1 MKTNYL
7 QGESLR
13 AAKSAE
19 RKGDYQRAGD
29 LYLLGGDEAKG
40 MEMYLKGHDY
50 GQAAKILED
59 REHYGAAAHCYAQAG
74 NFVKAGSVYLR
85 MKDFEKAA
93 FFFEKGNEAVR
104 ASDAWIEAGNLVK
117 AAEIAE
123 RGDRMDRAAELY
135 ERSGDLL
142 KAADLYR
149 DLMIRMGERKND
161 PTLME
166 GQSVAIKKFGTAAG
180 NLYFRLQDYIQ
191 AADCFLAAG
200 NMTKAANSY
209 RKAQRY
215 DKAADLYTQ
224 IEDFHSASEVL
235 ELVNKH
241 QRASWMAEKAGE
253 IERAAM
259 LAQKSGQTLRAA
271 TLFAQANK
279 LEQAAE
285 LYFQLLIQSMDRNSV
300 GAQSTVPTADR
311 QLAQTCGSLYLRLHQ
326 HAKAGWCYE
335 RAGDSAKAAACYS
348 QGNLF
353 EKAAEMY
360 ATQKDYA
367 KAMEYLTKAGDMQ
380 NKSLLAEIYFHAG
393 RFEEAASLFM
403 TVERLDRAADAL
415 ESAGQFLK
423 AALLY
428 EQLAQFG
435 KAAALLEKA
444 NENTRAAALHEQAGQ
459 FLEAAQMYEAMG
471 DLEGAGRC
479 AAQTGDRLY
488 TGNLLIK
495 RGKLQ
500 EAVTLLQSIGNRDL
514 QYREACRL
522 LGEVF
527 VQMDM
532 NSLAIQKFTEAVG
545 SFPISKENIES
556 NYGLAR
562 ALEKTGESAKALEL
576 FEKILAIQFD
586 FQDVLQ
592 RVKSLKKTEAKPK
605 PEPRVE
611 PRPEPN
617 PIVAQMFS
625 SPAPPSPK
633 SEPKPE
639 EMPEYSFTLGGE
651 TTVAPMGFRIRDYEI
666 LQQLGQSAMS
676 RIYRARHMY
685 LRTERAIKVIRR
697 SMIDAESTD
706 RFLREARILNSVHHP
721 NLVQLHEFG
730 SLDNGVFFMVLELVL
745 GESAYVKVKRDGPMP
760 FRRAL
765 QIAREAAMGLK
776 AAHEKGIIHRDVC
789 PENLIL
795 TRDADDHPLT
805 KVVDF
810 GVAKILVDEA
820 TSVTSTTA
828 FLGKPQYS
836 SPEQC
841 GFLKEG
847 SVIDERTD
855 IYSLAVTLH
864 YLLTGSLPFTSPTPQ
879 GFLVKHLT
887 QKPVPLSEAMS
898 DCPEG
903 LSAMVLKAMSVDP
916 EDRQAGMGEFISDLD
931 QV

>member
-1 MKTNYL
+1 
-7 QGESLR
+7 
-13 AAKSAE
+13 
-19 RKGDYQRAGD
+19 
-29 LYLLGGDEAKG
+29 
-40 MEMYLKGHDY
+40 
-50 GQAAKILED
+50 
-59 REHYGAAAHCYAQAG
+59 
-74 NFVKAGSVYLR
+74 
-85 MKDFEKAA
+85 
-93 FFFEKGNEAVR
+93 
-104 ASDAWIEAGNLVK
+104 
-117 AAEIAE
+117 
-123 RGDRMDRAAELY
+123 
-135 ERSGDLL
+135 
-142 KAADLYR
+142 
-149 DLMIRMGERKND
+149 
-161 PTLME
+161 
-166 GQSVAIKKFGTAAG
+166 
-180 NLYFRLQDYIQ
+180 
-191 AADCFLAAG
+191 
-200 NMTKAANSY
+200 
-209 RKAQRY
+209 
-215 DKAADLYTQ
+215 
-224 IEDFHSASEVL
+224 
-235 ELVNKH
+235 
-241 QRASWMAEKAGE
+241 MAEKAGE
-253 IERAAM
+253 IERAAT

-285 LYFQLLIQSMDRNSV
+285 LYFQLLIQTMDRNMV
-300 GAQSTVPTADR
+300 GQTGVPTADR

-335 RAGDSAKAAACYS
+335 RAGESAKAAACYS
-348 QGNLF
+348 QGSLF

-367 KAMEYLTKAGDMQ
+367 KAMEFLTKAGDMQ
-380 NKSLLAEIYFHAG
+380 NKSLLAEIFFHAG

-415 ESAGQFLK
+415 ESAGHYLK

-428 EQLAQFG
+428 EQLTQFG

-444 NENTRAAALHEQAGQ
+444 NEKNRAAALHEQAGQ
-459 FLEAAQMYEAMG
+459 FLEAAQMYETMG
-471 DLEGAGRC
+471 DLDGAARC

-488 TGNLLIK
+488 TGNLFIK

-500 EAVTLLQSIGNRDL
+500 EAVALLQGIGNRDL

-522 LGEVF
+522 LGDVF

-532 NSLAIQKFTEAVG
+532 NSLAIQKYTEAVG
-545 SFPISKENIES
+545 SLPVSKENIES
-556 NYGLAR
+556 NYGLASI
-562 ALEKTGESAKALEL
+562 LEKTGETAKALEL

-586 FQDVLQ
+586 YEDVLQ
-592 RVKSLKKTEAKPK
+592 RVKNLKKIESK
-605 PEPRVE
+605 PEPK
-611 PRPEPN
+611 
-617 PIVAQMFS
+617 PIVQ
-625 SPAPPSPK
+625 PAPRQAPMPVK
-633 SEPKPE
+633 SETKRE
-639 EMPEYSFTLGGE
+639 EVPDFSFTMSE
-651 TTVAPMGFRIRDYEI
+651 TIVAPAGFKIRDYEI

-685 LRTERAIKVIRR
+685 LRTERAIKIIRR
-697 SMIDAESTD
+697 SMIDAGSTD
-706 RFLREARILNSVHHP
+706 RFLKEARILNSVHHP

-730 SLDNGVFFMVLELVL
+730 SLENGVFFMVLELVL
-745 GESAYVKVKRDGPMP
+745 GESAAVKVKRDGPLP

-765 QIAREAAMGLK
+765 QIIREAALGLK

-795 TRDADDHPLT
+795 TRDSDDHPLT

-820 TSVTSTTA
+820 TSITSTSA

-855 IYSLAVTLH
+855 IYSLGVTLH
-864 YLLTGSLPFTSPTPQ
+864 YLLTAALPFTSPTPQ

-887 QKPVPLSEAMS
+887 QKPVPLSDAMK
-898 DCPEG
+898 DCPPR
-903 LSAMVLKAMSVDP
+903 LSDMVLKALSVDP
-916 EDRQAGMGEFISDLD
+916 EERHPGMAEFISDLD